1 MKLFMKNIKTIL
13 TLLVS
18 TTIINVWLF
27 RFNDETIYR
36 GGDALNMLEEFNI
49 YGFSETFTYIIGF
62 IKVSCALALLLSIY
76 YNKILL
82 PAALVIIALM
92 SGALVMHFTVSDEI
106 IKFLPA
112 ALVLIATLT
121 IVFLNNYKYS
131 SNEK

>member
-1 MKLFMKNIKTIL
+1 MKNIKTIL
-13 TLLVS
+13 TLIVS

-112 ALVLIATLT
+112 TLVLIATLT

>member
-1 MKLFMKNIKTIL
+1 MKNIKTIL
-13 TLLVS
+13 TLIVS

-92 SGALVMHFTVSDEI
+92 FGALVMHFTVSDEI

>member
-1 MKLFMKNIKTIL
+1 MKNIKTIL
-13 TLLVS
+13 TLVVS

-62 IKVSCALALLLSIY
+62 IKVSCSLALLLSIY

>member
-1 MKLFMKNIKTIL
+1 MKNIKTIL
-13 TLLVS
+13 TLVVS

>member
-1 MKLFMKNIKTIL
+1 MKNIKTIL
-13 TLLVS
+13 TLVVS

-36 GGDALNMLEEFNI
+36 GGEALNMLEEFNI

>member
-1 MKLFMKNIKTIL
+1 MKNIKTIL

>member
-1 MKLFMKNIKTIL
+1 MKNIKTIL
-13 TLLVS
+13 TLVVS

-112 ALVLIATLT
+112 ALVLIATLI

>member
-1 MKLFMKNIKTIL
+1 MKNIKTIL
-13 TLLVS
+13 TLIVS

-27 RFNDETIYR
+27 RFNDETLYR

>member
-1 MKLFMKNIKTIL
+1 MKNIKTIL
-13 TLLVS
+13 TLVVS

-27 RFNDETIYR
+27 RFNDETLYR

>member
-1 MKLFMKNIKTIL
+1 MKNIKTIL
-13 TLLVS
+13 TLIVW

>member
-1 MKLFMKNIKTIL
+1 MKNIKTIL
-13 TLLVS
+13 TLIVS

-36 GGDALNMLEEFNI
+36 SGDALNMLEEFNI

>member
-1 MKLFMKNIKTIL
+1 MKNIKTIL
-13 TLLVS
+13 TLVVS

-92 SGALVMHFTVSDEI
+92 FGALVMHFTVSDEI

>member
-1 MKLFMKNIKTIL
+1 MKNIKTIL
-13 TLLVS
+13 TLVVS

-121 IVFLNNYKYS
+121 IVF
-131 SNEK
+131 

>member
-1 MKLFMKNIKTIL
+1 MKNIKTIL
-13 TLLVS
+13 TLIVS

>member
-1 MKLFMKNIKTIL
+1 MKNIKTIL
-13 TLLVS
+13 TLVVS

-112 ALVLIATLT
+112 TLVLIATLT